1 MYLTGCLVFLIG
13 LIGFII
19 NPKSLIQL
27 ILSIELLIIG
37 ASQISLES
45 SFRIDDLE
53 GQLYTIYI
61 ITLAGAESAIAL
73 AIVVGFY
80 RLRGTIETVF

>member
-1 MYLTGCLVFLIG
+1 MIKSGSLVFLIG
-13 LIGFII
+13 LTGFII

-45 SFRIDDLE
+45 SYLINDLD

-73 AIVVGFY
+73 AIIVGFY
-80 RLRGTIETVF
+80 RLRGDIEVSL